1 MLQDA
6 LITQQRHEQFI
17 QRAAESNA
25 VWALSSE
32 EGWAVSSSHVD
43 ENTDII
49 LFWSDVAY
57 ATAVAKEDWSHYQPV
72 AIPLSEFLENWLPG
86 MYQSQVLVGTNWDAN
101 LFGEEAAPLN
111 LALDIIE
118 AVRTN
123 GTALSFEKYADLA
136 DFESEVRRT
145 IENPPT
151 NSDN

>member
-49 LFWSDVAY
+49 LFWSDAAY
-57 ATAVAKEDWSHYQPV
+57 ATAVAKEDWLHYQPV

-101 LFGEEAAPLN
+101 LFGEETAPLN

-118 AVRTN
+118 AVRTK
-123 GTALSFEKYADLA
+123 GTTLSFEKYTDLA

-145 IENPPT
+145 IENPPA